1 MRFLQFMI
9 VSFAVFTTALFG
21 SCTSKEGSG
30 EEPESPTTT
39 SYKVRVKVSTGEYT
53 RAGDDAAVNTLH
65 LAFYNG
71 EECLGI
77 VEATKVGSVFE
88 CSIPTE
94 YGKPDGVIAF
104 ANLPA
109 GDLPTK
115 DNVMTKTYSNFG
127 NGDNMIMSSAR
138 YFDASGND
146 KLKTP
151 LSTMN
156 LVEGGRALN
165 IKLDRIVSKVTVRF
179 NSDSE
184 FENFSVIYGDNTE
197 IPLTLK
203 ILYWAVTGTERGS
216 FLVKNFSGKGK
227 EELDLELDGWSS
239 WNINS
244 GISHWAHSI
253 TWDDKD
259 AKYPLNKLG
268 SDNYAYDFLNI
279 ESVTNNFNTSQFYH
293 ETTRSKDWYNIDNAV
308 ASLVIVGKYTGN
320 NINGKSFYNYKGS
333 FYLGSDYVSYF
344 KGQML
349 KNQTILYKENDS
361 NPINRDMGEYFKI
374 CHPEG
379 YDGLPDSYVTIQLAD
394 NTLIQN
400 VFFDKDMKS
409 YQQEDRDMINRIL
422 AQECGFAE
430 EFTDGRCYFMI
441 PIQNIAYANTDQPQE
456 VTGCYG
462 LVRNHH
468 YIITINDI
476 NGIGS
481 SIISND
487 CVPLKYTYSGQSS
500 SAYKVNAN
508 VSVNEWQYV
517 NQTVDIPKN

>member
-30 EEPESPTTT
+30 EEPESPTT

-77 VEATKVGSVFE
+77 VEATKDNDAYVCE
-88 CSIPTE
+88 IPAE

-138 YFDASGND
+138 YFDARGND

-156 LVEGGRALN
+156 LIEGGDVVN
-165 IKLDRIVSKVTVRF
+165 IKLDRIAAKVTVNSAENAKFDTFKLSYGAYGTKDFEF
-179 NSDSE
+179 NILSWVVTAVEKNGYLIKS
-184 FENFSVIYGDNTE
+184 FGDNAFSLLNTE
-197 IPLTLK
+197 LEGWTN
-203 ILYWAVTGTERGS
+203 WN
-216 FLVKNFSGKGK
+216 VKDNFV
-227 EELDLELDGWSS
+227 
-239 WNINS
+239 
-244 GISHWAHSI
+244 SHWAHSVSWNNS
-253 TWDDKD
+253 T
-259 AKYPLNKLG
+259 
-268 SDNYAYDFLNI
+268 DNYPKGHTLTGDYSLDYPVLNNI
-279 ESVTNNFNTSQFYH
+279 SNNIGSSIYYH
-293 ETTRSKDWYNIDNAV
+293 ETTRPKDVYTTDNAV
-308 ASLVIVGKYTGN
+308 ASLVIIGKYGCSELPNDVTFYHYDSD
-320 NINGKSFYNYKGS
+320 IYTSDDLIKLFLDKQKFLYDSNGKLITRLTPSVIDNFELAMQGNGIPDNLVTLQLKETASLSGQFRDKDGNQYLDKNIINNALAVELGYAEMYKDGKC
-333 FYLGSDYVSYF
+333 YF
-344 KGQML
+344 
-349 KNQTILYKENDS
+349 IV
-361 NPINRDMGEYFKI
+361 PIRNNTVGD
-374 CHPEG
+374 PA
-379 YDGLPDSYVTIQLAD
+379 YVTG
-394 NTLIQN
+394 
-400 VFFDKDMKS
+400 S
-409 YQQEDRDMINRIL
+409 
-422 AQECGFAE
+422 
-430 EFTDGRCYFMI
+430 
-441 PIQNIAYANTDQPQE
+441 
-456 VTGCYG
+456 YG

-468 YIITINDI
+468 YNITINSI
-476 NGIGS
+476 SGLGTGIAS
-481 SIISND
+481 ED